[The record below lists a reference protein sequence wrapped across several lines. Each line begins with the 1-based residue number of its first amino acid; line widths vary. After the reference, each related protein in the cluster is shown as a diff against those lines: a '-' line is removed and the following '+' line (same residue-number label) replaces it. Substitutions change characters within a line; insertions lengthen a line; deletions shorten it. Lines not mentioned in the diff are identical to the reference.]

1 MTNDNAS
8 GSEQSTGSD
17 PEGFS
22 LDVRLWNVT
31 KAQSK
36 TRPYQ
41 LRWIVGGKV
50 SSKTFAT
57 VTLAG
62 SRRSELWLAMK
73 RGEAFRIKDGLPE
86 SEVRA
91 AARAAEPN
99 AREELSWL
107 TFCREYMAMRW
118 PTAAAKTREGIAD
131 GLAAVTLAMV
141 EQDKEMPEAEK
152 LRLALRWAVVPGNA
166 GLAPPEEIEDA
177 HQWLVKRSM
186 MVSALEDPKTLRDI
200 QYRLSFKLDGAPAAG
215 ETSRRRRRALNT
227 AVEYAIE
234 RKLLVENPLIAL
246 KKVKT
251 SSDRVDPR
259 VLVNKVQAAQLL
271 SAVSYV
277 GTWDRKKGRR
287 LVAFYAAMYFAA
299 LRPSEAVGLRKSD
312 CHLPEKGWG
321 TLTLHDTRPV
331 SGKQWT
337 DSGERHDKRWLKS
350 REAKDDR
357 PVPIPPPLVAML
369 RAHLKEFGTA
379 KDGRLFTNERLGLVG
394 SSTYWRVWKDA
405 REYALPPDLQASML
419 GGRPYDLRH
428 TCITMWL
435 NAGVPVAE
443 VARRVGNSPE
453 VIHRVYEGCI
463 YGQEATMN
471 AKIEQ
476 ELDWPGEESAGG
488 DGTEA

>member
-1 MTNDNAS
+1 MA
-8 GSEQSTGSD
+8 
-17 PEGFS
+17 
-22 LDVRLWNVT
+22 
-31 KAQSK
+31 KSK

-57 VTLAG
+57 VALAQ

-91 AARAAEPN
+91 AEQAADS
-99 AREELSWL
+99 AGVQEELPWL
-107 TFCREYMAMRW
+107 SFCREYMAMRW

-141 EQDKEMPEAEK
+141 EQDEQRPQAEE
-152 LRLALRWAVVPGNA
+152 LRRALRWAVVPANA
-166 GLAPPEEIEDA
+166 ELEPPAELDDA
-177 HQWLVKRSM
+177 HEWLTNKSL
-186 MVSALEDPKTLRDI
+186 MVSALEDPRVLRDV
-200 QYRLSFKLDGAPAAG
+200 QYRLSFKLDGSPAAG

-234 RKLLVENPLIAL
+234 RKLLVENPLAAL
-246 KKVKT
+246 KRVKAS

-259 VLVNKVQAAQLL
+259 VLVNKTQAAQLL
-271 SAVSYV
+271 AGVSYV

-287 LVAFYAAMYFAA
+287 LVAFFAAMYFAA

-312 CHLPEKGWG
+312 CHLPETGWG
-321 TLTLHDTRPV
+321 TLTVRDTHPV

-337 DSGERHDKRWLKS
+337 DSGERHDKRGLKS

-369 RAHLKEFGTA
+369 RAHIKEFGTA
-379 KDGRLFTNERLGLVG
+379 KDGRLFTNERFGLVG

-405 REYALPPDLQASML
+405 RQYALPPDLQASIL

-428 TCITMWL
+428 TCITTWL

-463 YGQEATMN
+463 YGQEDAMN
-471 AKIEQ
+471 KKIEQ
-476 ELDWPGEESAGG
+476 ELNWLTDHRG
-488 DGTEA
+488 

>member
-1 MTNDNAS
+1 MKNGIDS
-8 GSEQSTGSD
+8 GSEQIDGSD

-57 VTLAG
+57 VALAG

-91 AARAAEPN
+91 AAQAAEPTDT
-99 AREELSWL
+99 REELSWFA
-107 TFCREYMAMRW
+107 FCREYMAMRW

-141 EQDKEMPEAEK
+141 EQGKQIPEVEE
-152 LRLALRWAVVPGNA
+152 LRLALRWAVVPANA
-166 GLAPPEEIEDA
+166 DLEPPAELEEA
-177 HQWLVKRSM
+177 HRWLSERALL
-186 MVSALEDPKTLRDI
+186 VSALEDPKILRDVH
-200 QYRLSFKLDGAPAAG
+200 YRLSFKLDGAPAAG
-215 ETSRRRRRALNT
+215 ETARRRRRALNT

-234 RKLLVENPLIAL
+234 RKLLMENPLVAL

-251 SSDRVDPR
+251 SASDRVDPR
-259 VLVNKVQAAQLL
+259 VLVNKTQAAQLL
-271 SAVSYV
+271 AAVSYV

-287 LVAFYAAMYFAA
+287 LVAFFAVMYFAA
-299 LRPSEAVGLRKSD
+299 LRPSEAVGLKQRD
-312 CHLPEKGWG
+312 CYLPESGWG
-321 TLTLHDTRPV
+321 TLTLRDTNPV

-337 DSGERHDKRWLKS
+337 DSGERHDKRGLKS
-350 REAKDDR
+350 RETKEDR
-357 PVPIPPPLVAML
+357 PVPIPPPLVTML
-369 RAHLKEFGTA
+369 RDHLREFGTA

-405 REYALPPDLQASML
+405 REYALPPDLQESIL

-428 TCITMWL
+428 TCITTWL

-453 VIHRVYEGCI
+453 VIHRVYEGCL
-463 YGQEATMN
+463 YGQEDVMN
-471 AKIEQ
+471 KKIEA
-476 ELDWPGEESAGG
+476 ELDWS
-488 DGTEA
+488 

>member
-1 MTNDNAS
+1 MTNSSAP
-8 GSEQSTGSD
+8 GTGQNNGLD
-17 PEGFS
+17 PAGFS

-41 LRWIVGGKV
+41 LRWIVAGKV

-91 AARAAEPN
+91 AMKAAATAD
-99 AREELSWL
+99 AREELPWL
-107 TFCREYMAMRW
+107 VFCREYMAMRW

-141 EQDKEMPEAEK
+141 EQDKQMPKAEE
-152 LRLALRWAVVPGNA
+152 LRLALRWAVVPANA
-166 GLAPPEEIEDA
+166 ELEPPVDLEVA
-177 HQWLVKRSM
+177 YQWLSKRSLL
-186 MVSALEDPKTLRDI
+186 VSALEDPKILRDVH
-200 QYRLSFKLDGAPAAG
+200 YRLSFKLDGTPAAG

-227 AVEYAIE
+227 AVDYAIE
-234 RKLLVENPLIAL
+234 RKLLVENPLAGL
-246 KKVKT
+246 KKVKAS

-259 VLVNKVQAAQLL
+259 VLVNKTQAAQLL
-271 SAVSYV
+271 AAVSYV
-277 GTWDRKKGRR
+277 GTWHRKKGRR
-287 LVAFYAAMYFAA
+287 LVAFYAVMYFAA

-321 TLTLHDTRPV
+321 TLTLHTTHPV

-337 DSGERHDKRWLKS
+337 DSGERHDKRGLKS

-369 RAHLKEFGTA
+369 RAHLEEFGTA

-394 SSTYWRVWKDA
+394 SSTYWRVWRDA
-405 REYALPPDLQASML
+405 REYALSPDLQTSIL

-428 TCITMWL
+428 TCITTWL

-463 YGQEATMN
+463 YGQEDAMN
-471 AKIEQ
+471 KKIEA
-476 ELDWPGEESAGG
+476 ELDW
-488 DGTEA
+488 T